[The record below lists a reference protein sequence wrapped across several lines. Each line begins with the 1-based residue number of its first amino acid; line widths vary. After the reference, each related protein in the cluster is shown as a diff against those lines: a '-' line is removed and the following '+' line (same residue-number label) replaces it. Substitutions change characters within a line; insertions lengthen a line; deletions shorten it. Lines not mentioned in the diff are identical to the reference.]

1 MYSRY
6 CITGAVTNLLFWLCE
21 DLKNCR
27 INILR
32 WQIGCIIQTQKV
44 EGGGGEENLHSKCTP
59 VFHTK
64 NAVPSY
70 AWILLQNFWTLPIVF
85 REDIRGKNRKSKSS
99 WHRTFNQVPR
109 WCSCPFFSMTPITC
123 GVWFIKNMFTYLYN
137 SVWELFIF

>member
-1 MYSRY
+1 MYNRY
-6 CITGAVTNLLFWLCE
+6 FITGAVTILLLWLCE

-44 EGGGGEENLHSKCTP
+44 EGGGGGEENLHSKCTP

-70 AWILLQNFWTLPIVF
+70 AWILLQNFWTLPHG
-85 REDIRGKNRKSKSS
+85 RRGSVTRFLEIFFISWVKSTYAPWLTGQNSFENR
-99 WHRTFNQVPR
+99 
-109 WCSCPFFSMTPITC
+109 FSRGYSRKKPKVEKLMTS
-123 GVWFIKNMFTYLYN
+123 YL
-137 SVWELFIF
+137 